1 MTTPVTPVAHAII
14 PAAQVLGLRDP
25 ILQELWAHKAAIN
38 AQAHYNIEELV
49 QRLQSRR
56 NEIQL
61 AAGTFKRH

>member
-1 MTTPVTPVAHAII
+1 MTTPVTPSAHAII
-14 PAAQVLGLRDP
+14 PAAQVLGLKDP
-25 ILQELWAHKAAIN
+25 ILQELWAHKAIIN

-61 AAGTFKRH
+61 VTGTVKQH